1 MTMHWTIRT
10 LLLAVFFASLAW
22 AAEVHKNAKEVE
34 VIEASPKEEALNT
47 DISGPEQKVISVGNV
62 GQDATKVAVAASVVL
77 TGIWCGVMLL
87 IAEFIRGIGA
97 RIYPVIEGQGDEEV
111 FDDELN
117 LVLVGRSA
125 ARRRPAR
132 TISILE
138 WAFRGIESINSR
150 LHEEER
156 DKCRKL
162 TLCMLGSVTS
172 GYSLAQSFF
181 QVIRPAVPL
190 LDNNWEGLVAG
201 QAREDCN
208 VMYERCPIGILSS
221 FFRPNPPAAN
231 ATTTT
236 TTTSTPSTTSTTT
249 TPLPRRTSTLPPP

>member
-62 GQDATKVAVAASVVL
+62 EGLGVYLVQISTMSYLMLVAVYIVYNAFLPPVNNRRSLSWNPWDMV
-77 TGIWCGVMLL
+77 TE
-87 IAEFIRGIGA
+87 IAENNKRMGLLMK
-97 RIYPVIEGQGDEEV
+97 VTD
-111 FDDELN
+111 
-117 LVLVGRSA
+117 S
-125 ARRRPAR
+125 
-132 TISILE
+132 
-138 WAFRGIESINSR
+138 IESINSR